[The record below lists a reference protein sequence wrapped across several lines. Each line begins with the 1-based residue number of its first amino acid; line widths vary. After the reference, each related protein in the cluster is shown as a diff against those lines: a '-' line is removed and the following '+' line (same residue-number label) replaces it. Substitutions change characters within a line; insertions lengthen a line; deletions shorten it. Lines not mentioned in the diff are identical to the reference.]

1 MASFGDQ
8 IEASRRTNE
17 AIRALDASVR
27 QQVAQAFLD
36 WDNGLYDAQTIRHRL
51 EAIVRASYRSAASVG
66 ISHIAE
72 QAGIPRWRPRWVPKG
87 ALRSPYLD
95 GLLEDVRRNL
105 REYKASERDDPARRR
120 VISRVSH
127 SAGVAASR
135 GQTDALLRSAR
146 ELVRD
151 GGFIVRKVW
160 LANYLNHTPC
170 PVCHGLNST
179 EVGLEDEFPADSR
192 LKIYGDLKGPP
203 RHPRCMCRI
212 VILIVGV
219 ENHDDTGEAPVPDS
233 MTTDDVKNLKPK
245 FFDRVVGWLKKLARF
260 VKKTLGVD
268 EVTLTAPSLP
278 ATSTSV
284 RFTFNTYLGAV
295 QALLTVLED
304 ARSTDHFYRIT
315 GLSPEGILSRGILLE
330 GDVDDIARQVERI
343 SGSTRAS
350 SQ

>member
-17 AIRALDASVR
+17 AIRALDARVR
-27 QQVAQAFLD
+27 QAVSQAFLD
-36 WDNGLYDAQTIRHRL
+36 WDNGIYDAQTIRHRL
-51 EAIVRASYRSAASVG
+51 EAIVRASYRTAAAAG

-72 QAGIPRWRPRWVPKG
+72 QAGIPRWKPRWVPKG
-87 ALRSPYLD
+87 ALRSQYLD

-105 REYKASERDDPARRR
+105 REYKASERDEPARRR
-120 VISRVSH
+120 VISRVAH
-127 SAGVAASR
+127 SAGVAATR

-170 PVCHGLNST
+170 PVCHSLNGT
-179 EVGLEDEFPADSR
+179 EVGLEDEFPAGNS

-212 VILIVGV
+212 VVLIVGV
-219 ENHDDTGEAPVPDS
+219 ENHDDPGDVQVPDS
-233 MTTDDVKNLKPK
+233 MTTDEVKSLKQK
-245 FFDRVVGWLKKLARF
+245 FFDRVVGWLRKLARF
-260 VKKTLGVD
+260 VKKTFGGE
-268 EVTLTAPSLP
+268 EVRLAAPPLP
-278 ATSTSV
+278 VASESV
-284 RFTFNTYLGAV
+284 RFTFSTYLGAV
-295 QALLTVLED
+295 QALLIVLED
-304 ARSTDHFYRIT
+304 ARTTNHFYRIT
-315 GLSPEGILSRGILLE
+315 GLSPAGILSSGMLLE

-343 SGSTRAS
+343 EGSTRAS
-350 SQ
+350 S